1 MSSELENGS
10 VDNLRMQIKNAG
22 GHRSESAKIGDRL
35 SCMETEMMAAQGKIL
50 GLEAQ
55 LAGAEAVKTALTKEK
70 LKSEKLERTVAELK
84 ETNLQLRAAAREA
97 AANRE
102 AEMQNLE
109 KELAEKDA
117 LVERLKLELG
127 QTKELNLS
135 SEKIA
140 SETIAELNHKT
151 GKMKAELDEMR
162 SQADRILES
171 EVENALLKV
180 ELHKWRSKAA
190 AAEAAEERCK
200 REIFALNRALQLT
213 AASQQASS
221 SINNVTIFR
230 KEYEALSNKA
240 DEQVTM
246 MEEKLGKLERDL
258 MTATHKIREM
268 RTRAEQAISRA
279 EAAEKAKAEL
289 EVKIKRRKENEKEK
303 KEFFKNLR
311 DQINSSREAAATP
324 DIIAT
329 TSSTPSKEDYPDHR
343 QSSSM
348 IMNSELEN
356 GSVENLRMQIKDA
369 GGHRSEIGD
378 RLSRMA
384 TEIMAAQG
392 EILGLEAQLAGA
404 EAVKTA
410 LTKEKLK
417 SEELERTVAELK
429 ETNLQ
434 LREAAAN
441 REAEMQNLEK
451 ELAEKDALVER
462 LKLELGQTK
471 ELNLSSE
478 KIASETI
485 ADLNHKTGKMKA
497 ELDEIRSQAD
507 RILESEVEN
516 ALLKVELHKWRSKAA
531 AAEAAV
537 ERCKREIF
545 ALNRAL
551 QLTAAAS
558 QQASSSINNV
568 TISRN
573 EYEALSNKAD
583 EQVTMMEEKLG
594 KLERELIT
602 ATHKIREMRT
612 RAEQAISRAEAAEKA
627 KAELEVKIKRRKE
640 KEKEKK
646 EFFKNLRDQ
655 INSSKEAAATPDI
668 AANTPAIQT
677 LSNVLE
683 IPL

>member
-1 MSSELENGS
+1 M
-10 VDNLRMQIKNAG
+10 
-22 GHRSESAKIGDRL
+22 
-35 SCMETEMMAAQGKIL
+35 
-50 GLEAQ
+50 
-55 LAGAEAVKTALTKEK
+55 TKEK

-84 ETNLQLRAAAREA
+84 ETNLQLRAAVREA
-97 AANRE
+97 AVNRE

-140 SETIAELNHKT
+140 SETIAGLNHKT
-151 GKMKAELDEMR
+151 GKMKAELRRNEKPSRQDPGIR
-162 SQADRILES
+162 
-171 EVENALLKV
+171 
-180 ELHKWRSKAA
+180 
-190 AAEAAEERCK
+190 EERCK

-258 MTATHKIREM
+258 MTTTHKIREM

-311 DQINSSREAAATP
+311 DQINSSREAAATL
-324 DIIAT
+324 DIVPGTNPCTFSCGRKARGTRIL
-329 TSSTPSKEDYPDHR
+329 
-343 QSSSM
+343 

-417 SEELERTVAELK
+417 SEKLERTVAELK

-451 ELAEKDALVER
+451 ELAEKDALVEK
-462 LKLELGQTK
+462 LKLKLGQTK

-485 ADLNHKTGKMKA
+485 ADLNRKTEKMKA

-551 QLTAAAS
+551 QLTAAS
-558 QQASSSINNV
+558 QQASSSINNI

-655 INSSKEAAATPDI
+655 INSSKEAAATPDFAPI
-668 AANTPAIQT
+668 NTPAIQT

>member
-10 VDNLRMQIKNAG
+10 VENLRMQIKDAG
-22 GHRSESAKIGDRL
+22 GHRSESARIGDRL
-35 SCMETEMMAAQGKIL
+35 SRMVNEMMAAQGEIL

-55 LAGAEAVKTALTKEK
+55 LAGAEAVKTALTEEK
-70 LKSEKLERTVAELK
+70 LKSEELERIVAELK
-84 ETNLQLRAAAREA
+84 ETNQQLRAAAIEA

-140 SETIAELNHKT
+140 SETIADLNRKT

-213 AASQQASS
+213 AAASQQASS
-221 SINNVTIFR
+221 SMNNVTVSR

-246 MEEKLGKLERDL
+246 MEEKLGKLEREL
-258 MTATHKIREM
+258 M
-268 RTRAEQAISRA
+268 
-279 EAAEKAKAEL
+279 
-289 EVKIKRRKENEKEK
+289 
-303 KEFFKNLR
+303 
-311 DQINSSREAAATP
+311 
-324 DIIAT
+324 
-329 TSSTPSKEDYPDHR
+329 
-343 QSSSM
+343 
-348 IMNSELEN
+348 
-356 GSVENLRMQIKDA
+356 
-369 GGHRSEIGD
+369 
-378 RLSRMA
+378 
-384 TEIMAAQG
+384 
-392 EILGLEAQLAGA
+392 
-404 EAVKTA
+404 
-410 LTKEKLK
+410 
-417 SEELERTVAELK
+417 
-429 ETNLQ
+429 
-434 LREAAAN
+434 
-441 REAEMQNLEK
+441 
-451 ELAEKDALVER
+451 
-462 LKLELGQTK
+462 
-471 ELNLSSE
+471 
-478 KIASETI
+478 
-485 ADLNHKTGKMKA
+485 
-497 ELDEIRSQAD
+497 
-507 RILESEVEN
+507 
-516 ALLKVELHKWRSKAA
+516 
-531 AAEAAV
+531 
-537 ERCKREIF
+537 
-545 ALNRAL
+545 
-551 QLTAAAS
+551 
-558 QQASSSINNV
+558 
-568 TISRN
+568 
-573 EYEALSNKAD
+573 
-583 EQVTMMEEKLG
+583 
-594 KLERELIT
+594 T

-655 INSSKEAAATPDI
+655 INSSREAAATPDI